1 MSVHGTRTKWNN
13 NSYSMTGTRYY
24 SKFHPHSPSWYP
36 FIGFMFSSFCVFRF
50 CSWFKSPTFIKHQI
64 PTHTLFLETPRS
76 RIWINRIE
84 TFSVINGRPNRRYMF
99 VLHSLYIRTAK
110 WIHLFYF
117 YFFVFLGLCEIAVLC
132 WKCEKV
138 HLCFSMRWFVERT
151 DSSDSRRSGGWWRCG
166 HNGIGWEWYPNGG
179 GAGVSVSS
187 KSSEGIAESRR
198 RHC

>member
-1 MSVHGTRTKWNN
+1 MIGTRHFPKL
-13 NSYSMTGTRYY
+13 R
-24 SKFHPHSPSWYP
+24 P
-36 FIGFMFSSFCVFRF
+36 FTIFVFLSFCVFRF
-50 CSWFKSPTFIKHQI
+50 CSWFKSPTFIRHQI

-84 TFSVINGRPNRRYMF
+84 TFSVINGLPNRRYIF
-99 VLHSLYIRTAK
+99 VFIVSL
-110 WIHLFYF
+110 L
-117 YFFVFLGLCEIAVLC
+117 FVFLELCEIAILC

-179 GAGVSVSS
+179 GTGVSVSS